1 MMMILRTL
9 FPSKRSMHLAIG
21 YCIVEMVAFSDLMP
35 SVMIVRGEKAANN
48 VHSTSQVSGNTRKD
62 NIINV
67 PVLINE
73 LQIQD
78 PHDVV
83 DDLCNLPPSTTAMGS

>member
-1 MMMILRTL
+1 MMMILRTS

-21 YCIVEMVAFSDLMP
+21 YCIVEMVASSGLMP
-35 SVMIVRGEKAANN
+35 SEMIVRGEKAAKD
-48 VHSTSQVSGNTRKD
+48 VHSASQVSGNTGKD

-67 PVLINE
+67 PALINE
-73 LQIQD
+73 LQSQD
-78 PHDVV
+78 PHDVD